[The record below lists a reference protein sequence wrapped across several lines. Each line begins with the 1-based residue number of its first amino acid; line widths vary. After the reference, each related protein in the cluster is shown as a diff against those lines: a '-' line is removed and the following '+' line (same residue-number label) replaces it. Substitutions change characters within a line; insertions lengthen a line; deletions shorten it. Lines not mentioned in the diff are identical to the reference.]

1 MFMMTPLYIHIK
13 CLEQGLVLEDKGLL
27 TIFLGNSKP
36 QRCSDVLLSA
46 VARHK
51 IELAFRKYLLNEVN
65 MLRERGRV
73 VPWTEGGN
81 EQHPG

>member
-1 MFMMTPLYIHIK
+1 M
-13 CLEQGLVLEDKGLL
+13 
-27 TIFLGNSKP
+27 
-36 QRCSDVLLSA
+36 LLSA

-51 IELAFRKYLLNEVN
+51 IELVFRKYLLNEVN
-65 MLRERGRV
+65 MLRERGCV